1 MLNPLQANSRYGYID
16 SGRILFE
23 SSALNVSPA
32 DPHRQTE
39 EQSKLA
45 TRAHSYTLGSLH

>member
-1 MLNPLQANSRYGYID
+1 MLNPLQANSRGGHVM
-16 SGRILFE
+16 SVHILFE
-23 SSALNVSPA
+23 GFALSINSA

-45 TRAHSYTLGSLH
+45 TRTHN